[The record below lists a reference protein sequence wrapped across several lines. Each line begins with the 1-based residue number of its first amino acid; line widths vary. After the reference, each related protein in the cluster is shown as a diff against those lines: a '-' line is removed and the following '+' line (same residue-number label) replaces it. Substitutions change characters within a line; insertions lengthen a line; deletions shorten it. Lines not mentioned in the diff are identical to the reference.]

1 MNKIIKSCF
10 FTCGIAIMLGSCTK
24 YLNEQPDNILTSDMI
39 WQKAA
44 TATEYLN
51 QVYSNV
57 HCYAD
62 DYQMLGASD
71 ETSCDVAGV
80 AVRQMVAGSWNAQS
94 NYMYN
99 WAGYYTG
106 IRQSLVFEQ
115 NIGKVPVSEISD
127 SLKIQYKSEAIFLR
141 GWFYWQLLRQYGPF
155 VILRDVLST
164 NEDYSKYT
172 RAPFDSC
179 VAEIN
184 SLMDEAASG
193 LPAVW
198 QSTSNYGR
206 PTIGACLAVKSRVA
220 LLAASP
226 LWNGNPMFASFKNN
240 DGTLLAPASY
250 DAGKWKIAAD
260 AAKAV
265 IDEGVY
271 KLHYNT
277 DDGDAAFDPLV
288 SYRGVFI
295 DNWNSEII
303 FATANAGDS
312 WYWGLE
318 KRCAPSPGGYTMQ
331 DATQNV
337 VDAFY
342 MRNGRTIDDPQ
353 SGYTESGFVQQDD
366 PAGWGMAKDGV
377 NRGYIT
383 GNSNMYV
390 NREAR
395 FYAAIQFNGKP
406 VTPAPTVDDRNY
418 YSSSS
423 NVDGR
428 GRAEFYY
435 SGKAGALA
443 NNNGDL
449 TGYTALKF
457 SNPATNIRNDQA
469 VYRPFIHIR
478 YAEILLNYIE
488 ALNEYD
494 PSNPDIV
501 KYLDVIHARA
511 GLPAYET
518 VYPDNIG
525 NQTAM
530 REAILRERQIELCFE
545 GDRYNT
551 LVRRLTMGDPE
562 SLNIYRMNVNENDNA
577 EGFGF
582 AGFYTRNLLQTRV
595 WSNKCYLFPIS
606 QSDLDVSKG
615 LVQNPGWQ

>member
-1 MNKIIKSCF
+1 MNKIIKYSF
-10 FTCGIAIMLGSCTK
+10 IVCGMAILLVSCTK
-24 YLNEQPDNILTSDMI
+24 YLNEQPDNLLTSDMI

-44 TATEYLN
+44 TAIEYLN
-51 QVYSNV
+51 QVYSTV
-57 HCYAD
+57 QSYGD
-62 DYQMLGASD
+62 DYLMLGASD
-71 ETSCDVAGV
+71 ETSCDLSAVN
-80 AVRQMVAGSWNAQS
+80 VRQMVAGNWSAQS
-94 NYMYN
+94 NYWNN
-99 WAGYYTG
+99 WPSYYIG
-106 IRQSLVFEQ
+106 VRQSIVFEQ
-115 NIGKVPVSEISD
+115 NIGSVPVTEISD
-127 SLKIQYKSEAIFLR
+127 SLKVQYKSEAIFLR

-155 VILRDVLST
+155 VILRNTLGTD
-164 NEDYSKYT
+164 EDYSKYT

-184 SLMDEAASG
+184 SLMDQAAAG
-193 LPAVW
+193 LPEIW

-206 PTIGACLAVKSRVA
+206 PTKGACLAVKSEVA

-226 LWNGNPMFASFKNN
+226 LWNGNSYFTSFKNN
-240 DGTLLAPASY
+240 DGIQLAPTAY
-250 DAGKWKIAAD
+250 DANKWKIAAD

-303 FATANAGDS
+303 FATANSGDS

-342 MRNGRTIDDPQ
+342 MRNGRTIDDTQ
-353 SGYTESGFVQQDD
+353 SGYTESGFAQQDD
-366 PAGWGMAKDGV
+366 PAGWGVAKDGV

-390 NREAR
+390 GREAR
-395 FYAAIQFNGKP
+395 FYAAIQYNGKP

-418 YSSSS
+418 YSSSA
-423 NVDGR
+423 NADGR

-435 SGKAGALA
+435 SGKAGALS

-449 TGYTALKF
+449 TGYTVLKF

-469 VYRPFIHIR
+469 IYRPFIHLR
-478 YAEILLNYIE
+478 YAQILLNYIE

-494 PSNPDIV
+494 PSNADII
-501 KYLDVIHARA
+501 KYLDEIHARA
-511 GLPAYET
+511 GLPAYEM
-518 VYPDNIG
+518 VYPNNVG
-525 NQTAM
+525 NQTVM
-530 REAILRERQIELCFE
+530 RNVILRERQIELSFE

-551 LVRRLTMGDPE
+551 LVRRLMMGNSS
-562 SLNIYRMNVNENDNA
+562 SLNIYRMNVNADDNGQ
-577 EGFGF
+577 GFGF
-582 AGFYTRNLLQTRV
+582 AGFYARNLFQTRV
-595 WSNKCYLFPIS
+595 WSDKCYLFPIFQDVLDKS
-606 QSDLDVSKG
+606 QG
-615 LVQNPGWQ
+615 LVQNPGW